1 MLILDKFDKNMIN
14 YIQELYDVE
23 IYLIKKFIVLEKTK
37 RNTWKTITSE
47 TFKAST

>member
-23 IYLIKKFIVLEKTK
+23 INWIKRFLVLEKIK
-37 RNTWKTITSE
+37 GNTWKAITS
-47 TFKAST
+47 